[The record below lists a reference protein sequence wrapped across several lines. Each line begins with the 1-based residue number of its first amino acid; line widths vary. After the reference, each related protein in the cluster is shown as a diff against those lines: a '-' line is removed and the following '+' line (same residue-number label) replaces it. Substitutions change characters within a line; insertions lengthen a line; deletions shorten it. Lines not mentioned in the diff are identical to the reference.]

1 MTTDMFIVIGEGKI
15 AERTFDYIARYRSVQ
30 WFPSCLPP
38 SYVGY
43 SHLISINNKI
53 VIPPEYLNRAKLALN
68 MHPAP
73 LPEYAGL
80 YCHYWALE
88 NGEDEFGA
96 TVHVMTPNVD
106 GGDIV
111 AQKRF
116 MIDGSDA
123 KDLFIRSM
131 SVGYRL
137 MCGVINDII
146 WERELIFDEQDFSKR
161 KLYTLEM
168 AREAGYDRN

>member
-1 MTTDMFIVIGEGKI
+1 MMFAIVGEGSA
-15 AERTFDYIARYRSVQ
+15 AERVREYINRYAPAMLFAHPGALAFVDYDY
-30 WFPSCLPP
+30 
-38 SYVGY
+38 
-43 SHLISINNKI
+43 LISINNI
-53 VIPPEYLNRAKLALN
+53 HIIPKEYLLKAKLALN

-96 TVHVMTPNVD
+96 TVHVMSPSIDT
-106 GGDIV
+106 GDIV
-111 AQKRF
+111 SQKRF
-116 MIDGSDA
+116 MVDGSDA
-123 KDLFIRSM
+123 KGLFIRAM

-146 WERELIFDEQDFSKR
+146 WERALIFDEQDLSRR
-161 KLYTLEM
+161 KLYTLKM
-168 AREAGYDRN
+168 AQEAGYV

>member
-1 MTTDMFIVIGEGKI
+1 VVAVKFAVVGEGKV
-15 AERTFDYIARYRSVQ
+15 AERTQEYINRYAPAMLFASPGALAFVEYDY
-30 WFPSCLPP
+30 
-38 SYVGY
+38 
-43 SHLISINNKI
+43 LISINNTHI
-53 VIPPEYLNRAKLALN
+53 IPKEYLLNAKLALN

-116 MIDGSDA
+116 MVDGSDA
-123 KDLFIRSM
+123 KELFIRSM

-146 WERELIFDEQDFSKR
+146 WERELIFDEQDLSNR

-168 AREAGYDRN
+168 AQEAGWLKH